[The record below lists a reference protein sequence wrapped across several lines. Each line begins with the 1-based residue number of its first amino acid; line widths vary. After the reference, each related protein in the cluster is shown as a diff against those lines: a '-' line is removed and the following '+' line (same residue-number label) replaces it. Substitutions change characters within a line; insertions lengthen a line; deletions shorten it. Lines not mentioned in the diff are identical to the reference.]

1 MATPDLT
8 ADEVVRRPPPARFA
22 ALALGLL
29 AGLLVIIA
37 VACCVRL
44 GWSIADALD
53 AFVLTNAVM
62 GLGFAG
68 CGAVLAW
75 HRTANP
81 IGWLFV
87 AGGLLQTLSAALAPA
102 AAVAAVTG
110 APVELQ
116 RLMITGFGY
125 SWTWAIGL
133 CIPVALLIFPD
144 GRPLSS
150 RWRWVIIGVVITA
163 PLFAVELGADP
174 TPSQNGLVGYLT
186 LPAHAELGPLWLIT
200 EVRTLIA
207 YLLGLVSLMLR
218 FRRGTEVA
226 RRQLLWLLLAVI
238 IVVGALLPWS
248 FVAGT
253 PIFVLFS
260 IPLIPIAVTV
270 AVVRHQLLDIRLVVS
285 RVLAWALLS
294 LAVVVAYTGL
304 VFLLDRVI
312 SEQLGR
318 SAVATV
324 LLVLAAAPVLH
335 RLQRLVDRVMYGDR
349 ADPARVWSRFGAQL
363 ATDRAGLSGIAESI
377 GRALRLPYLA
387 LEQDDTTLAGFGPA
401 PDRPVHL
408 PLIYDGAQVGRL
420 AIGLRPG
427 ERRLADADRR
437 VLDLL
442 AAPLAVAVH
451 ATVVSAE
458 LQASRERLVE
468 AREEER
474 RRLRRELHDGLGPSL
489 TGIAFTADA
498 AANQAAGRPELTGQT
513 ELTGLL
519 DALRRD
525 ARVALADVRR
535 VVDDLRPPALDELGL
550 TGAIRQRAE
559 QLGRRADGDPIRVT
573 LDLPDRLP
581 PLPAAVEVAAYR
593 IVTEALTNA
602 VRHSCADHVLVRLGC
617 TGRRLEVS
625 VADDGTSGA
634 PWQSGVGLQAMKERA
649 AEVGGGYVAGPS
661 SSGGRV
667 DAWLPLG
674 T

>member
-1 MATPDLT
+1 MTTPDLT
-8 ADEVVRRPPPARFA
+8 ADEAVGRPPPARFV

-37 VACCVRL
+37 VVCCVRL
-44 GWSIADALD
+44 GWSLTDALD

-87 AGGLLQTLSAALAPA
+87 AGGLLQTLSAAMAPA
-102 AAVAAVTG
+102 AALAAAAG
-110 APVELQ
+110 LSIELQ
-116 RLMITGFGY
+116 RLMITAFGY

-144 GRPLSS
+144 GRPLSR

-163 PLFAVELGADP
+163 PLFALELGADP
-174 TPSQNGLVGYLT
+174 TPLANGVVGYLT
-186 LPAHAELGPLWLIT
+186 LPSHAELGPLWLIT
-200 EVRTLIA
+200 EARTLIA
-207 YLLGLVSLMLR
+207 YLLGLVSLVLR

-226 RRQLLWLLLAVI
+226 RRQLLWLLLAVV

-248 FVAGT
+248 FIAGT

-363 ATDRAGLSGIAESI
+363 ATEQAGLSGVAESI

-387 LEQDDTTLAGFGPA
+387 VEQDDGPLASFGPA
-401 PDRPVHL
+401 PDQPAQL
-408 PLIYDGAQVGRL
+408 PLIYDGATVGRL
-420 AIGLRPG
+420 TIGLRPG
-427 ERRLADADRR
+427 ERQLDEADRR
-437 VLDLL
+437 VLELL

-498 AANQAAGRPELTGQT
+498 AANQVAGRPELTR
-513 ELTGLL
+513 LL

-559 QLGRRADGDPIRVT
+559 QLGWRADGVPVRVT
-573 LDLPDRLP
+573 LQLPDQVP

-593 IVTEALTNA
+593 IATEALTNA
-602 VRHSCADHVLVRLGC
+602 VRHSCADNVVVRLDC
-617 TGRRLEVS
+617 TARRLELS
-625 VADDGTSGA
+625 VADDGTAGA
-634 PWQSGVGLQAMKERA
+634 PWQSGVGLQAMRERA
-649 AEVGGGYVAGPS
+649 AELGGGFVAGPS
-661 SSGGRV
+661 PSGGRV
-667 DAWLPLG
+667 SAWLPLG